1 MGLDEFINQL
11 PEDDQSAINYAS
23 LPQLSRLTGPEASE
37 FGQLWLEWSSERVLN
52 IVERMVSLCETQPDV
67 EFEVI
72 YKQGLNHPDPAVRVA
87 SLKGLEESE
96 DRALV
101 IPLSKVLKSDP
112 APEVRTAATIPL
124 AHLSMMAEI
133 GKLSSRYRETLE
145 DTLYGVLED
154 EQEIQDVKLKVM
166 EAVSVFAAERLTT
179 HIELAWASGAAG
191 DLKARQSSLFA
202 MGQTSD
208 PKWIGYVIPDLEH
221 DAASVRY
228 EAAMAMGELGDEHHL
243 RVMDAPLD
251 DEDLTVQLAAIS
263 AVERIGGDVAKA
275 KLELKLSS
283 PEPQVVELVQQ
294 ALQTMKDEE
303 DLDEVVT
310 QEMARSMFGS
320 TDTLPGIDT
329 EGYEPA
335 EMEGWENL
343 PDPSEVDDFGT
354 GVTEEAEELGLD
366 RGDPFDIDLP
376 PEDPWDHEENF

>member
-1 MGLDEFINQL
+1 MGLDEFLNQL
-11 PEDDQSAINYAS
+11 PEDDDAAINYAS
-23 LPQLSRLTGPEASE
+23 LAELSRLTGPEASE
-37 FGQLWLEWSSERVLN
+37 FGQLWLEWSSERVLD
-52 IVERMVSLCETQPDV
+52 IVERMVSLCEDQPDV

-72 YKQGLNHPDPAVRVA
+72 YKQGLKHPNPTVRIA
-87 SLKGLEESE
+87 SLKGLEETE

-101 IPLSKVLKSDP
+101 IQLGKILKSDP
-112 APEVRTAATIPL
+112 VAEVRAAAAIPL
-124 AHLSMMAEI
+124 AHLSIMAEA
-133 GKLSSRYRETLE
+133 GKLSARYREALE
-145 DTLYGVLED
+145 DALYGVMEN
-154 EQEIQDVKLKVM
+154 EREIQEVKLKAM
-166 EAVSVFAAERLTT
+166 EAVSVFAAERLTS
-179 HIELAWASGAAG
+179 HIELAWSSG
-191 DLKARQSSLFA
+191 DLNARQSSLFA
-202 MGQTSD
+202 MGRTSD
-208 PKWIGYVIPDLEH
+208 PKWIEYVIPDLEH

-228 EAAMAMGELGDEHHL
+228 EAATAMGELGEEHHL

-263 AVERIGGDVAKA
+263 AVELIGGDAAKV
-275 KLELKLSS
+275 KLELKLASS
-283 PEPQVVELVQQ
+283 EPQVVELVQQ

-310 QEMARSMFGS
+310 QEMARSMFGAA
-320 TDTLPGIDT
+320 DTLPGIDT

-354 GVTEEAEELGLD
+354 GITDEAEELGLD

>member
-1 MGLDEFINQL
+1 MGLDEFLNQL
-11 PEDDQSAINYAS
+11 PEDDDAAINYAS
-23 LPQLSRLTGPEASE
+23 LAELSRLTGPEASE
-37 FGQLWLEWSSERVLN
+37 FGQLWLEWSSERVLD
-52 IVERMVSLCETQPDV
+52 IVERMVSLCEDQPDV

-72 YKQGLNHPDPAVRVA
+72 YKQGLKHPNPTVRIA

-101 IPLSKVLKSDP
+101 IQLGKILKSDP
-112 APEVRTAATIPL
+112 VAEVRAAAAIPL
-124 AHLSMMAEI
+124 AHLSIMAEA
-133 GKLSSRYRETLE
+133 GKLSARYREVLE
-145 DTLYGVLED
+145 DALYGVMEN
-154 EQEIQDVKLKVM
+154 EREIQEVKLKAM
-166 EAVSVFAAERLTT
+166 EAVSVFAAERLTS
-179 HIELAWASGAAG
+179 HIELAWSSG
-191 DLKARQSSLFA
+191 DLNARQSSLFA
-202 MGQTSD
+202 MGRTSD
-208 PKWIGYVIPDLEH
+208 PKWIEYVIPDLEH

-228 EAAMAMGELGDEHHL
+228 EAAIAMGELGDEHHL

-263 AVERIGGDVAKA
+263 AVERIGGDAAKA
-275 KLELKLSS
+275 KLELKLTS

-310 QEMARSMFGS
+310 QEMARSMFGAA
-320 TDTLPGIDT
+320 DTLPGIDT

-354 GVTEEAEELGLD
+354 GITDEAEELGLD

>member
-1 MGLDEFINQL
+1 MGLDEFLNQL
-11 PEDDQSAINYAS
+11 PEDDDAAINYAS
-23 LPQLSRLTGPEASE
+23 LAELSRLTGPEASE
-37 FGQLWLEWSSERVLN
+37 FGQLWLEWSSERVLG
-52 IVERMVSLCETQPDV
+52 IVERMVSLCEDQLDV

-72 YKQGLNHPDPAVRVA
+72 YKQGLKHPNSTVRIA

-101 IPLSKVLKSDP
+101 IQLGKILKSDP
-112 APEVRTAATIPL
+112 VAEVRAAAAIPL
-124 AHLSMMAEI
+124 AHLSIMAEA
-133 GKLSSRYRETLE
+133 GKLSARYREVLE
-145 DTLYGVLED
+145 DALYGVMEN
-154 EQEIQDVKLKVM
+154 EREIQEVKLKAM
-166 EAVSVFAAERLTT
+166 EAVSVFAAERLTS
-179 HIELAWASGAAG
+179 HIELAWSSG
-191 DLKARQSSLFA
+191 DLNARQSSLFA
-202 MGQTSD
+202 MGRTSD
-208 PKWIGYVIPDLEH
+208 PKWIEYVIPDLEH

-228 EAAMAMGELGDEHHL
+228 EAAIAMGELGEEHHL

-263 AVERIGGDVAKA
+263 AVERIGGDAAKA
-275 KLELKLSS
+275 KLELKLAS

-310 QEMARSMFGS
+310 QEMARSMFGAA
-320 TDTLPGIDT
+320 DTLPGIDT

-354 GVTEEAEELGLD
+354 GITDEAEELGLD

>member
-1 MGLDEFINQL
+1 
-11 PEDDQSAINYAS
+11 
-23 LPQLSRLTGPEASE
+23 
-37 FGQLWLEWSSERVLN
+37 
-52 IVERMVSLCETQPDV
+52 
-67 EFEVI
+67 
-72 YKQGLNHPDPAVRVA
+72 VRVA

-101 IPLSKVLKSDP
+101 IPLSKILKSDP
-112 APEVRTAATIPL
+112 APEVRTAAAIPL

-133 GKLSSRYRETLE
+133 GKLSPRYRETLE

-179 HIELAWASGAAG
+179 HIELAWASG

-354 GVTEEAEELGLD
+354 GVTDEAEELGLD

>member
-23 LPQLSRLTGPEASE
+23 LPELSRLTWPEASE

-72 YKQGLNHPDPAVRVA
+72 YKQGLNHPNPAVRVA

-101 IPLSKVLKSDP
+101 VPLSKLLKSDP
-112 APEVRTAATIPL
+112 EPEVRTAAAIPL
-124 AHLSMMAEI
+124 AHLSMMAET
-133 GKLSSRYRETLE
+133 GKLSLAYRETLE

-154 EQEIQDVKLKVM
+154 EEEIQDVKLKVM
-166 EAVSVFAAERLTT
+166 EAVSVFAAERLTS
-179 HIELAWASGAAG
+179 HIELAWASG
-191 DLKARQSSLFA
+191 DLKARQSSLFS

-208 PKWIGYVIPDLEH
+208 PRWIGYVIPDLEH

-228 EAAMAMGELGDEHHL
+228 EAAMAMGELGEEHHL

-275 KLELKLSS
+275 KLESKLAS

-310 QEMARSMFGS
+310 QEMARSMFGA

-335 EMEGWENL
+335 ELEGWENL

-354 GVTEEAEELGLD
+354 GITEEAEELGLD

>member
-1 MGLDEFINQL
+1 MGLDEFLNQL
-11 PEDDQSAINYAS
+11 PEDDDAVTNYAS
-23 LPQLSRLTGPEASE
+23 LAELSRLTGPEASE
-37 FGQLWLEWSSERVLN
+37 FGQLWLEWSSERVLD
-52 IVERMVSLCETQPDV
+52 IVERMVSLCEDQLDV

-72 YKQGLNHPDPAVRVA
+72 YKQGLKHPNPTVRIA
-87 SLKGLEESE
+87 SLKGLEETE

-101 IPLSKVLKSDP
+101 IQLGKILKSDP
-112 APEVRTAATIPL
+112 VAEVRAAAAIPL
-124 AHLSMMAEI
+124 AHLSIMAEA
-133 GKLSSRYRETLE
+133 GKLSARYREVLE
-145 DTLYGVLED
+145 DALYGVMEN
-154 EQEIQDVKLKVM
+154 EREIQEVKLKAM
-166 EAVSVFAAERLTT
+166 EAVSVFAAERLTS
-179 HIELAWASGAAG
+179 HIESAWSSG
-191 DLKARQSSLFA
+191 DLSARQSSLFA
-202 MGQTSD
+202 MGRTSD

-221 DAASVRY
+221 NAASVRY

-263 AVERIGGDVAKA
+263 AVERIGGDAAKA
-275 KLELKLSS
+275 KLELKLAS

-310 QEMARSMFGS
+310 QEMARSMFGAA
-320 TDTLPGIDT
+320 DTLPGIDT

-354 GVTEEAEELGLD
+354 GITDEAEELGLD

>member
-1 MGLDEFINQL
+1 MGLDEFLNQL
-11 PEDDQSAINYAS
+11 PEDDDAAINYAS
-23 LPQLSRLTGPEASE
+23 LAELSRLTGPEASE
-37 FGQLWLEWSSERVLN
+37 FGQLWLEWSSERVLD
-52 IVERMVSLCETQPDV
+52 IVERMVSLCEDQLDV

-72 YKQGLNHPDPAVRVA
+72 YKQGLKHPNPTVRIA
-87 SLKGLEESE
+87 SLKGLEETE

-101 IPLSKVLKSDP
+101 IQLGKILKFDP
-112 APEVRTAATIPL
+112 VEEVRAAAAIPL
-124 AHLSMMAEI
+124 AHLSIMAEA
-133 GKLSSRYRETLE
+133 GKLSARYRDALE
-145 DTLYGVLED
+145 DALYGVMEN
-154 EQEIQDVKLKVM
+154 EREIQEVKLKAM
-166 EAVSVFAAERLTT
+166 EAVSVFAAERLTS
-179 HIELAWASGAAG
+179 HIESAWSSG
-191 DLKARQSSLFA
+191 DLNARQSSLFA
-202 MGQTSD
+202 MGRTSD
-208 PKWIGYVIPDLEH
+208 PKWIEYVIPDLEH

-228 EAAMAMGELGDEHHL
+228 EAATAMGELGEEHHL

-263 AVERIGGDVAKA
+263 AVELIGGDAAKV
-275 KLELKLSS
+275 KLELKLASS
-283 PEPQVVELVQQ
+283 EPQVVELVQQ

-310 QEMARSMFGS
+310 QEMARSMFGAA
-320 TDTLPGIDT
+320 DTLPGIDT

-354 GVTEEAEELGLD
+354 GITDEAEELGLD

>member
-1 MGLDEFINQL
+1 MSLDEFLNQL
-11 PEDDQSAINYAS
+11 PEDDDAAINYAS
-23 LPQLSRLTGPEASE
+23 LAELSRLTGPEASE
-37 FGQLWLEWSSERVLN
+37 FGQLWLEWSSERVLD
-52 IVERMVSLCETQPDV
+52 IVERMVSLCEDHPDV

-72 YKQGLNHPDPAVRVA
+72 YKQGLKHSNPAVRVA

-101 IPLSKVLKSDP
+101 IPLSKILKSDP
-112 APEVRTAATIPL
+112 VAEVRAAAAIPL
-124 AHLSMMAEI
+124 AHLSIMAGT
-133 GKLSSRYRETLE
+133 GKLSARYREALE
-145 DTLYGVLED
+145 DALYGVVED
-154 EQEIQDVKLKVM
+154 EREIQEVKLKAM
-166 EAVSVFAAERLTT
+166 EAVSVFAAERLTS
-179 HIELAWASGAAG
+179 HIESAWSSG
-191 DLKARQSSLFA
+191 DLNARQSSLFA
-202 MGQTSD
+202 MGRTSD
-208 PKWIGYVIPDLEH
+208 PKWIEYVIPDLEH
-221 DAASVRY
+221 DVASVRY
-228 EAAMAMGELGDEHHL
+228 EAAMAMGELGGEHHL

-275 KLELKLSS
+275 KLELKLAS

-310 QEMARSMFGS
+310 QEMARSMFGA

-343 PDPSEVDDFGT
+343 PNPSEVDDFGT
-354 GVTEEAEELGLD
+354 GITDEAEELGLD

>member
-23 LPQLSRLTGPEASE
+23 LPELSRLTGPEASE
-37 FGQLWLEWSSERVLN
+37 FGQLWLEWGSERVIN

-72 YKQGLNHPDPAVRVA
+72 YKQGLNHPNSAVRVA

-101 IPLSKVLKSDP
+101 IPLSKILKSDP
-112 APEVRTAATIPL
+112 APEVRTAAAIPL
-124 AHLSMMAEI
+124 AHLSMMAET
-133 GKLSSRYRETLE
+133 GKLSMAYRETLE
-145 DTLYGVLED
+145 NTLYGVLED

-166 EAVSVFAAERLTT
+166 EAVSVFAAERLTS
-179 HIELAWASGAAG
+179 HIELAWASG

-208 PKWIGYVIPDLEH
+208 PRWIEYVIPDLEH

-228 EAAMAMGELGDEHHL
+228 EATMAMGELAEEHHL

-275 KLELKLSS
+275 KLELKLAS

-310 QEMARSMFGS
+310 QEMARSMFGAS
-320 TDTLPGIDT
+320 DTLPGVDT

>member
-1 MGLDEFINQL
+1 MGLDEFLNQL
-11 PEDDQSAINYAS
+11 PEDDDAAINYAS
-23 LPQLSRLTGPEASE
+23 LAELSRLTGPEASE
-37 FGQLWLEWSSERVLN
+37 FGQLWLEWSSERVLD
-52 IVERMVSLCETQPDV
+52 IVERMVSLCEDQLDV

-72 YKQGLNHPDPAVRVA
+72 YKQGLKQPNPTVRIA
-87 SLKGLEESE
+87 SLKGLEETE

-101 IPLSKVLKSDP
+101 IQLGKILKSDP
-112 APEVRTAATIPL
+112 VAEVRAAAAVPL
-124 AHLSMMAEI
+124 AHFSIMAEA
-133 GKLSSRYRETLE
+133 GKLSARYREVLE
-145 DTLYGVLED
+145 DALYGVMEN
-154 EQEIQDVKLKVM
+154 EREIQEVKLKAM
-166 EAVSVFAAERLTT
+166 EAVSVFAAERLTS
-179 HIELAWASGAAG
+179 HVELAWSSG
-191 DLKARQSSLFA
+191 DLNARQSSLFT
-202 MGQTSD
+202 MGRTSD
-208 PKWIGYVIPDLEH
+208 PKWIEYVIPDLEH
-221 DAASVRY
+221 DSASVRY
-228 EAAMAMGELGDEHHL
+228 EAAIAMGELGDEHHL

-263 AVERIGGDVAKA
+263 AVERIGGDAAKA
-275 KLELKLSS
+275 KLELKLAS

-310 QEMARSMFGS
+310 QEMARSMFGAA
-320 TDTLPGIDT
+320 DTLPGIDT

-354 GVTEEAEELGLD
+354 GITDEAEELGLD

>member
-1 MGLDEFINQL
+1 MGLDEFLNQL
-11 PEDDQSAINYAS
+11 PEDDDAAINYAS
-23 LPQLSRLTGPEASE
+23 LAELSRLTGPEASE
-37 FGQLWLEWSSERVLN
+37 FGQLWLEWSSERVLD
-52 IVERMVSLCETQPDV
+52 IVERMVSLCEDQPDV

-72 YKQGLNHPDPAVRVA
+72 YKQGLNHPNPTVRIA

-96 DRALV
+96 DRALL
-101 IPLSKVLKSDP
+101 IQLSQILKSDP
-112 APEVRTAATIPL
+112 VAEVRAAAAIPL
-124 AHLSMMAEI
+124 AHLSIMAEA
-133 GKLSSRYRETLE
+133 GKLSARYREALE
-145 DTLYGVLED
+145 DALYGVMEN
-154 EQEIQDVKLKVM
+154 EREIQEVKLKAM
-166 EAVSVFAAERLTT
+166 EAVSVFAAERLTS
-179 HIELAWASGAAG
+179 HIESAWSSG
-191 DLKARQSSLFA
+191 DLNARQSSLFA
-202 MGQTSD
+202 MGRTSD
-208 PKWIGYVIPDLEH
+208 PKWIEYVIPDLEH

-228 EAAMAMGELGDEHHL
+228 EAAIAMGELGDEHHL

-263 AVERIGGDVAKA
+263 AVERIGGDAAKA
-275 KLELKLSS
+275 KLELKLAS

-310 QEMARSMFGS
+310 QEMARSMFGAA
-320 TDTLPGIDT
+320 DTLPGIDT

-354 GVTEEAEELGLD
+354 GITDEAEELGLD

>member
-1 MGLDEFINQL
+1 MGLDEFLNQL
-11 PEDDQSAINYAS
+11 PEDDDAVINYAS
-23 LPQLSRLTGPEASE
+23 LAELSRLTGPEASE
-37 FGQLWLEWSSERVLN
+37 FGQLWLEWSSERVLD
-52 IVERMVSLCETQPDV
+52 IVERMISLCEDQLDV

-72 YKQGLNHPDPAVRVA
+72 YKQGLKHPNPTVRIA

-101 IPLSKVLKSDP
+101 IQLVKILKSDP
-112 APEVRTAATIPL
+112 VAEVRAAAAIPL
-124 AHLSMMAEI
+124 AHLSIMAEA
-133 GKLSSRYRETLE
+133 GKLSARYREALE
-145 DTLYGVLED
+145 DALYGVMEN
-154 EQEIQDVKLKVM
+154 EREIQEVKLKAM
-166 EAVSVFAAERLTT
+166 EAVSVFAAERLTS
-179 HIELAWASGAAG
+179 HIELAWSSG
-191 DLKARQSSLFA
+191 DLNARQSSLFA
-202 MGQTSD
+202 MGRTSD
-208 PKWIGYVIPDLEH
+208 PKWIEYVIPDLEH

-228 EAAMAMGELGDEHHL
+228 EAAIAMGELGDEHHL

-263 AVERIGGDVAKA
+263 AVERIGGDAAKA
-275 KLELKLSS
+275 KLELKLAS

-310 QEMARSMFGS
+310 QEMARSMFGAA
-320 TDTLPGIDT
+320 DTLPGIDT

-354 GVTEEAEELGLD
+354 GITDEAEELGLD

>member
-1 MGLDEFINQL
+1 MGLDEFLNQL
-11 PEDDQSAINYAS
+11 PEDDDAAINYAS
-23 LPQLSRLTGPEASE
+23 LAELSRLTGPEASE
-37 FGQLWLEWSSERVLN
+37 FGQLWLEWSSERVLD
-52 IVERMVSLCETQPDV
+52 IVERMVSLCEDQPDV

-72 YKQGLNHPDPAVRVA
+72 YKQGLKHPNPTVRIA

-101 IPLSKVLKSDP
+101 IQLGKILKSDP
-112 APEVRTAATIPL
+112 VAEVRAAAAIPL
-124 AHLSMMAEI
+124 AHLSIMAEA
-133 GKLSSRYRETLE
+133 GKLSARYRDALE
-145 DTLYGVLED
+145 DALYGVMEN
-154 EQEIQDVKLKVM
+154 EREIQEVKLKAM
-166 EAVSVFAAERLTT
+166 EAVSVFAAERLTS
-179 HIELAWASGAAG
+179 HIELAWSSG
-191 DLKARQSSLFA
+191 DLNARQSSLFA
-202 MGQTSD
+202 MGRTSD
-208 PKWIGYVIPDLEH
+208 PKWIEYVIPDLEH
-221 DAASVRY
+221 DVASVRY
-228 EAAMAMGELGDEHHL
+228 EAAIAMGELGDEHHL

-263 AVERIGGDVAKA
+263 AVERIGGDAAKA
-275 KLELKLSS
+275 KLELKLAS

-310 QEMARSMFGS
+310 QEMARSMFGAA
-320 TDTLPGIDT
+320 DTLPGIDT

-354 GVTEEAEELGLD
+354 GITDEAEELGLD

>member
-1 MGLDEFINQL
+1 MGLDEFLNQL
-11 PEDDQSAINYAS
+11 PEDDDAVINYAS
-23 LPQLSRLTGPEASE
+23 LAELSRLTGPEASE
-37 FGQLWLEWSSERVLN
+37 FGQLWLEWSSERVLD
-52 IVERMVSLCETQPDV
+52 IVERMVSLCEDQLDV

-72 YKQGLNHPDPAVRVA
+72 YKQGLKHPNPTVRIA
-87 SLKGLEESE
+87 SLKGLEETE

-101 IPLSKVLKSDP
+101 IQLGKILKSDP
-112 APEVRTAATIPL
+112 VAEVRAAAAIPL
-124 AHLSMMAEI
+124 AHLSIMAEA
-133 GKLSSRYRETLE
+133 GKLSARYREVLE
-145 DTLYGVLED
+145 DALYGVMEN
-154 EQEIQDVKLKVM
+154 EREIQEVKLKAM
-166 EAVSVFAAERLTT
+166 EAVSVFAAERLTS
-179 HIELAWASGAAG
+179 HIELAWSSG
-191 DLKARQSSLFA
+191 DLNARQSSLFT
-202 MGQTSD
+202 MGRTSD
-208 PKWIGYVIPDLEH
+208 PKWIEYVIPDLEH
-221 DAASVRY
+221 DSASVRY
-228 EAAMAMGELGDEHHL
+228 EAAIAMGELGDEHHL

-263 AVERIGGDVAKA
+263 AVERIGGDAAKA
-275 KLELKLSS
+275 KLELKLAS

-310 QEMARSMFGS
+310 QEMARSMFGAA
-320 TDTLPGIDT
+320 DTLPGIDT

-354 GVTEEAEELGLD
+354 GITDEAEELGLD

>member
-1 MGLDEFINQL
+1 MGLDEFLNQL
-11 PEDDQSAINYAS
+11 PEDDDAAINYAS
-23 LPQLSRLTGPEASE
+23 LAELSRLTGPAASE
-37 FGQLWLEWSSERVLN
+37 FGQLWLEWSSERVLD
-52 IVERMVSLCETQPDV
+52 IVERMVSLCEDHPDV

-72 YKQGLNHPDPAVRVA
+72 YKQGLKHPNPTVRIA

-101 IPLSKVLKSDP
+101 IQLGKILKSDP
-112 APEVRTAATIPL
+112 VAEVRAAAAIPL
-124 AHLSMMAEI
+124 AHLSIMAEA
-133 GKLSSRYRETLE
+133 GKLSARYRDALE
-145 DTLYGVLED
+145 DALYGVMEN
-154 EQEIQDVKLKVM
+154 EREIQEVKLKAM
-166 EAVSVFAAERLTT
+166 EAVSVFAAERLTS
-179 HIELAWASGAAG
+179 HIKSAWSSG
-191 DLKARQSSLFA
+191 DLNARQSSLFA
-202 MGQTSD
+202 MGRTSD
-208 PKWIGYVIPDLEH
+208 PKWIEYVIPDLEH

-228 EAAMAMGELGDEHHL
+228 EAATAMGELGEEHHL

-263 AVERIGGDVAKA
+263 AVELIGGDAAKV
-275 KLELKLSS
+275 KLELKLASS
-283 PEPQVVELVQQ
+283 EPQVVELVQQ

-310 QEMARSMFGS
+310 QEMARSMFGAA
-320 TDTLPGIDT
+320 DTLPGIDT

-354 GVTEEAEELGLD
+354 GITDEAEELGLD

>member
-1 MGLDEFINQL
+1 MGLDEFLNQL
-11 PEDDQSAINYAS
+11 PEDDDAAINYAS
-23 LPQLSRLTGPEASE
+23 LAELSRLTGPEASE
-37 FGQLWLEWSSERVLN
+37 FGQLWLEWSSERVLD
-52 IVERMVSLCETQPDV
+52 IVERMVSLCEDQPDV

-72 YKQGLNHPDPAVRVA
+72 YKQGLKHPNPTVRIA

-101 IPLSKVLKSDP
+101 IQLGKILKSDP
-112 APEVRTAATIPL
+112 VAEVRAAAAIPL
-124 AHLSMMAEI
+124 AHLSIMAEA
-133 GKLSSRYRETLE
+133 GKLSARYREALE
-145 DTLYGVLED
+145 DALYGVMEN
-154 EQEIQDVKLKVM
+154 EREIQEVKLKAM
-166 EAVSVFAAERLTT
+166 EAVSVFAAERLTS
-179 HIELAWASGAAG
+179 HIELAWSSG
-191 DLKARQSSLFA
+191 DLNARQSSLFA
-202 MGQTSD
+202 MGRTSD
-208 PKWIGYVIPDLEH
+208 PKWIEYVIPDLEH
-221 DAASVRY
+221 DVASVRY
-228 EAAMAMGELGDEHHL
+228 EAAIAMGELGDEHHL

-263 AVERIGGDVAKA
+263 AVERIGGDAARA
-275 KLELKLSS
+275 KLELKLAS

-310 QEMARSMFGS
+310 QEMARSMFGAA
-320 TDTLPGIDT
+320 DTLPGIDT

-343 PDPSEVDDFGT
+343 PDPSEIDDFGT
-354 GVTEEAEELGLD
+354 GITDEAEELGLD